1 MYKEVVITIVIVI
14 LVFLGDFF
22 SQRYTKETT
31 EYMNGRLDELRTE
44 ILKGEKDDN
53 QVEDMISNIR
63 NEWEEKQEIMEYFI
77 DHKELDNVR
86 TQLNEIGAYAEID
99 KSNET
104 IPYIDNC
111 KGLLDNIKEKVVFE
125 FKKIF

>member
-14 LVFLGDFF
+14 LVFIGDFF

-31 EYMNGRLDELRTE
+31 EYMNGRLDELRTQ
-44 ILKGEKDDN
+44 ILKGEKDNN

-63 NEWEEKQEIMEYFI
+63 KEWEEKQDVMEYFL
-77 DHKELDNVR
+77 DHKELDEVR

-99 KSNET
+99 KSDET

-111 KGLLDNIKEKVVFE
+111 KGLLDSIRGKVVFE